1 SESGRYAAQESST
14 TASRT
19 NAGLRAV
26 AEVGF
31 TGGDA
36 VCWRRSG
43 SPAVTL
49 RVLEHLLLHPSPLR
63 GEQRNPGGGESRER
77 CTEPCDRPAPP
88 WDRQHGSWLVQYL
101 ANRPHHV
108 LGLEQHT
115 GE

>member
-1 SESGRYAAQESST
+1 PPRSATCPSTARRVDGRPHRSPPPPRREPT
-14 TASRT
+14 R
-19 NAGLRAV
+19 
-26 AEVGF
+26 
-31 TGGDA
+31 
-36 VCWRRSG
+36 VCVRWRRSG

-49 RVLEHLLLHPSPLR
+49 RALEHLLLHPSPLR
-63 GEQRNPGGGESRER
+63 GEQRKPGGGESRER